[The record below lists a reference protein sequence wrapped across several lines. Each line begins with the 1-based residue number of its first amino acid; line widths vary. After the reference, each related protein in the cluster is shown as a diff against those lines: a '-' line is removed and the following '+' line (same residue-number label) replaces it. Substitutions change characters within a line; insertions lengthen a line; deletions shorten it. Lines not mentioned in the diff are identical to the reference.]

1 MSSATLPLFAS
12 GQPIGVL
19 AFHFTAPVKFDE
31 EYQALLVSIAQHC
44 AQALDRAR
52 LYESAQ
58 KARTEA
64 EAANRLKDEFVSIV
78 SHDLRTPLNA
88 MLGWTALLQKGS
100 LAPSIT
106 ARALQSI
113 HDNATRQAK
122 LIDDLL
128 DFSRITGGRMALDRD
143 EIDLRDLL
151 RNVIESMVPATAAKR
166 IELQF
171 SAAPD
176 AVILGDIRRLE
187 QVFFNLI
194 GNAVKFTDE
203 GGRVD
208 VSIACQDKSVEVRIS
223 DSGIGIEPE
232 FLPHVFDRF
241 RQADSTTTRAH
252 GGVGLG
258 LSIARQ
264 LVEAHQGSISVE
276 SDGKG
281 RGSTFIVR
289 LPMISG
295 SVVTPVS
302 TSPPEPRA
310 SGAVRLDGIRVLVV
324 DDESDSR
331 EVMAHALVDSG
342 ATVSVAENAR
352 RAMEILEESEMDV
365 LLADIAMPEEDG
377 YALIHRIRSSPAGR
391 IAAIPAAA
399 VTAHARDD
407 ERRRALAAGFH
418 LHLAK
423 PFEPGQLTRTV
434 QALAR
439 GNSLVH

>member
-1 MSSATLPLFAS
+1 MADTSRRPRCRCSRAAR
-12 GQPIGVL
+12 PIGVL

-88 MLGWTALLQKGS
+88 MLGWTALLQKGT

-128 DFSRITGGRMALDRD
+128 DFSRIIGGRMALDRD

-176 AVILGDIRRLE
+176 AIVLGDIRRLE

-203 GGRVD
+203 GGHID
-208 VSIACQDKSVEVRIS
+208 VSIRCRD
-223 DSGIGIEPE
+223 G
-232 FLPHVFDRF
+232 
-241 RQADSTTTRAH
+241 H
-252 GGVGLG
+252 G
-258 LSIARQ
+258 
-264 LVEAHQGSISVE
+264 
-276 SDGKG
+276 
-281 RGSTFIVR
+281 
-289 LPMISG
+289 
-295 SVVTPVS
+295 
-302 TSPPEPRA
+302 
-310 SGAVRLDGIRVLVV
+310 
-324 DDESDSR
+324 
-331 EVMAHALVDSG
+331 
-342 ATVSVAENAR
+342 R
-352 RAMEILEESEMDV
+352 RA
-365 LLADIAMPEEDG
+365 
-377 YALIHRIRSSPAGR
+377 
-391 IAAIPAAA
+391 
-399 VTAHARDD
+399 RD
-407 ERRRALAAGFH
+407 R
-418 LHLAK
+418 
-423 PFEPGQLTRTV
+423 
-434 QALAR
+434 
-439 GNSLVH
+439 